1 MKNNIVWMMLVA
13 ILFSGVAQAQELNS
27 IVNIE
32 KGQQDY
38 KSWEDLQHYSN
49 EVTSGFKSKNAP
61 N

>member
-1 MKNNIVWMMLVA
+1 MKKNTIWMLLVA

-27 IVNIE
+27 IVKIE
-32 KGQQDY
+32 KGQQNY
-38 KSWEDLQHYSN
+38 KSWEDLQQYSN